1 MCNPHYE
8 LVVASRDKRGR
19 TAFVAG
25 LFGIGHGSDAGELR
39 LGEVSPPRA
48 TSPVEWGD
56 IVQLD
61 NSVGSEAQLLEILR
75 ERLYTSVV
83 SDVLDRQGLL
93 DQAMAARIRP
103 IEPGMRLVGRAHT
116 VLAADVYQRPENPY
130 AKEIAAVDALKAG
143 DVMVATT
150 NGSERTCLWGELL
163 STAARARGA
172 TGCLID
178 GHTRDVQRILE
189 MAFPVF
195 CTGFRPVDSSS
206 RSIVIDYGCPVL
218 CGDVLVHPGDIVFA
232 DIDGVV
238 VIPHDRLEPTVHLAL
253 EKVEGENASRHMLEN
268 GFLLR
273 DVYDR
278 YGVL

>member
-1 MCNPHYE
+1 
-8 LVVASRDKRGR
+8 VAVDGNAKANDS
-19 TAFVAG
+19 
-25 LFGIGHGSDAGELR
+25 
-39 LGEVSPPRA
+39 
-48 TSPVEWGD
+48 
-56 IVQLD
+56 
-61 NSVGSEAQLLEILR
+61 LLELLR
-75 ERLYTSVV
+75 SKLYTSVV

-103 IEPGMRLVGRAHT
+103 IEPGMRLVGKAHT
-116 VLAADVYQRPENPY
+116 VLSADVYQRPENPY
-130 AKEIAAVDALKAG
+130 IKEIGAVDALKPG
-143 DVMVATT
+143 DVMVAAT

-172 TGCLID
+172 IGCLID
-178 GHTRDVQRILE
+178 GHTRDVKRILE
-189 MAFPVF
+189 MGFPVF

-206 RSIVIDYGCPVL
+206 RSTVIDYGCPVR

-238 VIPHDRLEPTVHLAL
+238 VIPQDHLEPTVRMAL
-253 EKVEGENASRHMLEN
+253 EKVEGENASREMLEQ

-273 DVYDR
+273 EVYDR

>member
-1 MCNPHYE
+1 LTTPFSE
-8 LVVASRDKRGR
+8 SALAPKSG
-19 TAFVAG
+19 A
-25 LFGIGHGSDAGELR
+25 LSLR
-39 LGEVSPPRA
+39 LGKEFRTYA
-48 TSPVEWGD
+48 AFRIEWGCIGQVD
-56 IVQLD
+56 SNGTSEEQLF
-61 NSVGSEAQLLEILR
+61 EILR
-75 ERLYTSVV
+75 DRLYTSVV

-103 IEPGMRLVGRAHT
+103 IEPRMRLVGRAHT
-116 VLAADVYQRPENPY
+116 VLTADIYQRPENPY
-130 AKEIAAVDALKAG
+130 VKEIAAVDALKPG
-143 DVMVATT
+143 DVTVAAT
-150 NGSERTCLWGELL
+150 NGSERTCPWGELL

-178 GHTRDVQRILE
+178 GHTRDVQRILA
-189 MAFPVF
+189 MGFPVF

-206 RSIVIDYGCPVL
+206 RSIVIDYGCPVR
-218 CGDVLVHPGDIVFA
+218 CGDVLVQPGDIIFA

-238 VIPHDRLEPTVHLAL
+238 VIPVDRLEATVRLAL
-253 EKVEGENASRHMLEN
+253 EKVEGENASRAMLEQ

>member
-1 MCNPHYE
+1 
-8 LVVASRDKRGR
+8 VAVDSNAKAND
-19 TAFVAG
+19 
-25 LFGIGHGSDAGELR
+25 S
-39 LGEVSPPRA
+39 
-48 TSPVEWGD
+48 
-56 IVQLD
+56 
-61 NSVGSEAQLLEILR
+61 LLELLR
-75 ERLYTSVV
+75 SKLYTSVV

-103 IEPGMRLVGRAHT
+103 IEPGMRLVGKAHT
-116 VLAADVYQRPENPY
+116 VLSADVYQRPENPY
-130 AKEIAAVDALKAG
+130 INEIGAVDALKPG
-143 DVMVATT
+143 DVMVAAT

-172 TGCLID
+172 IGCLID
-178 GHTRDVQRILE
+178 GHTRDVKRILE
-189 MAFPVF
+189 MGFPVF

-206 RSIVIDYGCPVL
+206 RSTVIDYGCPVR

-238 VIPHDRLEPTVHLAL
+238 VIPQDHLEPTVRMAL
-253 EKVEGENASRHMLEN
+253 EKVEGENASREMLEQ

-273 DVYDR
+273 EVYDR

>member
-1 MCNPHYE
+1 ME
-8 LVVASRDKRGR
+8 L
-19 TAFVAG
+19 
-25 LFGIGHGSDAGELR
+25 
-39 LGEVSPPRA
+39 
-48 TSPVEWGD
+48 GD

-61 NSVGSEAQLLEILR
+61 SDPSSDTQLFQLLR
-75 ERLYTSVV
+75 NRLYTSVV
-83 SDVLDRQGLL
+83 SDVLDHQGLL

-103 IEPGMRLVGRAHT
+103 IEPSMRLVGRAHT
-116 VLAADVYQRPENPY
+116 VLTADVYQRPENPY
-130 AKEIAAVDALKAG
+130 VKEIAAVDALQPG

-178 GHTRDVQRILE
+178 GHTRDVTRILE
-189 MAFPVF
+189 MDFPVF

-206 RSIVIDYGCPVL
+206 RSTVIDYGCPVR
-218 CGDVLVHPGDIVFA
+218 CGDVRVNPGDIIFA
-232 DIDGVV
+232 DFDGVV
-238 VIPHDRLEPTVHLAL
+238 VIPPDLLELTVRLAL
-253 EKVEGENASRHMLEN
+253 EKVEGEHSSRAMLEQ

>member
-1 MCNPHYE
+1 VH
-8 LVVASRDKRGR
+8 S
-19 TAFVAG
+19 
-25 LFGIGHGSDAGELR
+25 GSNE
-39 LGEVSPPRA
+39 
-48 TSPVEWGD
+48 
-56 IVQLD
+56 
-61 NSVGSEAQLLEILR
+61 GSEEQLFEILHD
-75 ERLYTSVV
+75 RLYTSVV

-103 IEPGMRLVGRAHT
+103 IEPRMRLVGRAHT
-116 VLAADVYQRPENPY
+116 VLTADIYQRPENPY
-130 AKEIAAVDALKAG
+130 VKEIAAVDALTPG
-143 DVMVATT
+143 DVMVAAT

-189 MAFPVF
+189 MGFPVF

-206 RSIVIDYGCPVL
+206 RSVVIDYGCPVR
-218 CGDVLVHPGDIVFA
+218 CGDVLVHPGDIIFA

-238 VIPHDRLEPTVHLAL
+238 VIPRDRLETTFQFAL
-253 EKVEGENASRHMLEN
+253 EKVEGENASRTMLEQ

-278 YGVL
+278 YRVL

>member
-1 MCNPHYE
+1 
-8 LVVASRDKRGR
+8 VAVDGNAKANDS
-19 TAFVAG
+19 
-25 LFGIGHGSDAGELR
+25 
-39 LGEVSPPRA
+39 
-48 TSPVEWGD
+48 
-56 IVQLD
+56 
-61 NSVGSEAQLLEILR
+61 LLELLR
-75 ERLYTSVV
+75 SKLYTSVV

-103 IEPGMRLVGRAHT
+103 IEPGMRLVGKAHT
-116 VLAADVYQRPENPY
+116 VLSADVYQRPENPY
-130 AKEIAAVDALKAG
+130 IKEIGAVDALKPG
-143 DVMVATT
+143 DVMVAAT
-150 NGSERTCLWGELL
+150 NGSERTCLWGDLL

-178 GHTRDVQRILE
+178 GHTRDVKRILE
-189 MAFPVF
+189 MGFPVF

-206 RSIVIDYGCPVL
+206 RSTVIDYGCPVR

-238 VIPHDRLEPTVHLAL
+238 VIPQDHLEPTVRMAL
-253 EKVEGENASRHMLEN
+253 EKVEGENASREMLEQ

-273 DVYDR
+273 EVYDR

>member
-1 MCNPHYE
+1 VH
-8 LVVASRDKRGR
+8 
-19 TAFVAG
+19 AFDG
-25 LFGIGHGSDAGELR
+25 LLGIGRDSHPGELGLPFNKDFR
-39 LGEVSPPRA
+39 TPLAG
-48 TSPVEWGD
+48 PVEWEC

-61 NSVGSEAQLLEILR
+61 SNGNAEAQLFELLR
-75 ERLYTSVV
+75 TKLYTSVV
-83 SDVLDRQGLL
+83 SDVLDRQGFL

-103 IEPGMRLVGRAHT
+103 IEPHMRLVGTAHT
-116 VLAADVYQRPENPY
+116 MLTADVYQRPETPY
-130 AKEIAAVDALKAG
+130 VNEIAAVDSLKPG
-143 DVMVATT
+143 DVMVAAT

-189 MAFPVF
+189 MGFPVF

-206 RSIVIDYGCPVL
+206 RSTVVDYGCPVR
-218 CGDVLVHPGDIVFA
+218 CGDVLVRPGDIIFA

-238 VIPHDRLEPTVHLAL
+238 VIPQDLLEVTVRMAL
-253 EKVEGENASRHMLEN
+253 EKVEGENASREMLEQ
-268 GFLLR
+268 GSLLR

>member
-1 MCNPHYE
+1 MN
-8 LVVASRDKRGR
+8 G
-19 TAFVAG
+19 
-25 LFGIGHGSDAGELR
+25 
-39 LGEVSPPRA
+39 
-48 TSPVEWGD
+48 WGC
-56 IVQLD
+56 IVGFD
-61 NSVGSEAQLLEILR
+61 GNGGSEAQLFELLR
-75 ERLYTSVV
+75 AKLYTSVV

-103 IEPGMRLVGRAHT
+103 IEPQMRLVGKAHT
-116 VLAADVYQRPENPY
+116 VLSADIYQRPENPY
-130 AKEIAAVDALKAG
+130 VKEIAAVDALKPG
-143 DVMVATT
+143 DVMVAAT

-178 GHTRDVQRILE
+178 GHTRDVQRILQ
-189 MAFPVF
+189 MDFPVF

-206 RSIVIDYGCPVL
+206 RSIVIDYGCPVR

-238 VIPHDRLEPTVHLAL
+238 VIPQDYLEPTVRLAL
-253 EKVEGENASRHMLEN
+253 DKVEGENASRDMLEQ
-268 GFLLR
+268 GILLR

>member
-1 MCNPHYE
+1 MLSE
-8 LVVASRDKRGR
+8 ES
-19 TAFVAG
+19 
-25 LFGIGHGSDAGELR
+25 S
-39 LGEVSPPRA
+39 SRA
-48 TSPVEWGD
+48 TTPVQWGY
-56 IVQLD
+56 IVQSD
-61 NSVGSEAQLLEILR
+61 NGVRSNAQLLEILR

-83 SDVLDRQGLL
+83 SDVLDRQGFL

-103 IEPGMRLVGRAHT
+103 IEPRMRLVGQAHT
-116 VLAADVYQRPENPY
+116 VLTADVYQRPENPY
-130 AKEIAAVDALKAG
+130 VKEIASVDALKAG
-143 DVMVATT
+143 DVMVAAT

-189 MAFPVF
+189 MGFPVF

-206 RSIVIDYGCPVL
+206 RSIVIDYGCPVR
-218 CGDVLVHPGDIVFA
+218 CGDVLVHPGDIIFA
-232 DIDGVV
+232 DVDGVV
-238 VIPHDRLEPTVHLAL
+238 VIPQDHLERTVHLAL
-253 EKVEGENASRHMLEN
+253 EKVEGENASRQMLEQ

>member
-1 MCNPHYE
+1 VDSN
-8 LVVASRDKRGR
+8 AKANDS
-19 TAFVAG
+19 
-25 LFGIGHGSDAGELR
+25 
-39 LGEVSPPRA
+39 
-48 TSPVEWGD
+48 
-56 IVQLD
+56 
-61 NSVGSEAQLLEILR
+61 LLELLR
-75 ERLYTSVV
+75 SKLYTSVV

-103 IEPGMRLVGRAHT
+103 IEPGMRLVGKAHT
-116 VLAADVYQRPENPY
+116 VLSADVYQRPENPY
-130 AKEIAAVDALKAG
+130 INEIGAVDALKPG
-143 DVMVATT
+143 DVMVAAT

-172 TGCLID
+172 IGCLID
-178 GHTRDVQRILE
+178 GHTRDVKRILE
-189 MAFPVF
+189 MGFPVF

-206 RSIVIDYGCPVL
+206 RSTVIDYGCPVR

-238 VIPHDRLEPTVHLAL
+238 VIPQDHLEPTVRMAL
-253 EKVEGENASRHMLEN
+253 EKVEGENASREMLEQ

-273 DVYDR
+273 EVYDR